1 MFSTLIMVLPIFAGG
16 ISPDRLWC
24 GESRAGAV
32 QQTTTGFAG
41 ILLASHERSRVNLEI
56 DEKHRRRCRYRYRPD
71 WKPGLRFLDYTG
83 RTALGDWTKH
93 KGEQDV

>member
-56 DEKHRRRCRYRYRPD
+56 DEKHPRRRRYRYRPD
-71 WKPGLRFLDYTG
+71 WKAGSTLSRLHQPRRSLVMEPI
-83 RTALGDWTKH
+83 